1 MCWQLE
7 DKEDKL
13 EDGYFQYFGFFL
25 SIAPHG
31 VKGAS
36 GLELTYTVR
45 LERHPMGA
53 AAPVSRGRAV
63 GWGIVWG
70 ESEGR

>member
-13 EDGYFQYFGFFL
+13 EDGCFQYFGFFL
-25 SIAPHG
+25 PSAPCG

-36 GLELTYTVR
+36 GLDLTHTVR
-45 LERHPMGA
+45 LKVHPMGA
-53 AAPVSRGRAV
+53 AAPVHRERAV
-63 GWGIVWG
+63 GWGRVWG
-70 ESEGR
+70 